1 MAGLVVTAMRRISA
15 TGATDVALQS
25 AARDDVGMKV
35 NARLP
40 RKRQMP
46 LRRCVRLSR
55 SSGPFSSIAAFSL
68 IEVLVVLVIV
78 SVLALAVSISI
89 ASAGGERQ
97 LTREAERLQAL
108 IEHACRQAELGGR
121 EVGLRIG
128 TQGYSFALHGFN
140 GWATTER
147 KDELRP
153 HNWVP
158 GLRLELL
165 RDGRSL
171 DIANSDAE
179 APQLVCFSSGELSPF
194 LLRMELG
201 DVGMRYELA
210 GDIQGKVALKRV
222 EIRP

>member
-1 MAGLVVTAMRRISA
+1 
-15 TGATDVALQS
+15 
-25 AARDDVGMKV
+25 MKA
-35 NARLP
+35 NACLP
-40 RKRQMP
+40 RTNQP
-46 LRRCVRLSR
+46 PDPRRFRPH
-55 SSGPFSSIAAFSL
+55 SGGSPTATMAAFSL

-121 EVGLRIG
+121 EIGLRIG
-128 TQGYSFALHGFN
+128 SQGYAFAMLGFQ
-140 GWATTER
+140 GWMLAER

-153 HNWVP
+153 HDWVA

-165 RDGRSL
+165 RDGRPVDLL
-171 DIANSDAE
+171 DNAAE
-179 APQLVCFSSGELSPF
+179 SPQLVCFSSGELTPF

-201 DVGMRYELA
+201 DVGMRYELR
-210 GDIQGKVALKRV
+210 GDVQGSVALKRV
-222 EIRP
+222 EVRP

>member
-1 MAGLVVTAMRRISA
+1 MKLEARKSSKPGAPVWPEARLRAGRG
-15 TGATDVALQS
+15 TGAA
-25 AARDDVGMKV
+25 M
-35 NARLP
+35 
-40 RKRQMP
+40 
-46 LRRCVRLSR
+46 
-55 SSGPFSSIAAFSL
+55 AAFTL

-108 IEHACRQAELGGR
+108 MEHACRQAELGGR
-121 EVGLRIG
+121 EIGLRIG
-128 TQGYSFALHGFN
+128 SQGYAFSMLGLD
-140 GWATTER
+140 GWVLAER

-153 HNWVP
+153 HDWVP

-165 RDGRSL
+165 RDGRQVDL
-171 DIANSDAE
+171 AVADAE
-179 APQLVCFSSGELSPF
+179 VPQLVCFSSGELSPF

-201 DVGMRYELA
+201 DVGTRYELV
-210 GDIQGKVALKRV
+210 GDIQGSIALKRV

>member
-1 MAGLVVTAMRRISA
+1 MPHQRGARNTHEGGL
-15 TGATDVALQS
+15 
-25 AARDDVGMKV
+25 
-35 NARLP
+35 
-40 RKRQMP
+40 
-46 LRRCVRLSR
+46 C
-55 SSGPFSSIAAFSL
+55 SSVAAFSL

-121 EVGLRIG
+121 EIGLQID
-128 TQGYSFALHGFN
+128 TQGYAFSLHGFN
-140 GWATTER
+140 GWTAAER

-153 HNWVP
+153 HTWIA

-171 DIANSDAE
+171 NLTDSDAVS
-179 APQLVCFSSGELSPF
+179 PQLVCFSSGELSPF

-201 DVGMRYELA
+201 DVDMRYELA
-210 GDIQGKVALKRV
+210 GDIQGNVGLKRV

>member
-1 MAGLVVTAMRRISA
+1 MTV
-15 TGATDVALQS
+15 Q
-25 AARDDVGMKV
+25 
-35 NARLP
+35 ARLLMKLENP
-40 RKRQMP
+40 VPQRARF
-46 LRRCVRLSR
+46 SR
-55 SSGPFSSIAAFSL
+55 GRWSCHSIAAFSL

-108 IEHACRQAELGGR
+108 VEHACRQAELGGR
-121 EVGLRIG
+121 EIGLRVG
-128 TQGYSFALHGFN
+128 SQGYAFSLHGFS
-140 GWATTER
+140 GWTTTER

-153 HNWVP
+153 HTWIA

-165 RDGRSL
+165 RDGRAVNLADGDDVS
-171 DIANSDAE
+171 
-179 APQLVCFSSGELSPF
+179 PQLICFSSGELSPF

-201 DVGMRYELA
+201 DVDMRYELA
-210 GDIQGKVALKRV
+210 GDIQGNVVLKRV